1 MPVYYGADKAY
12 GQYGGMYGGASGAP
26 GQEDGGIIGTIS
38 FRRILRVIS
47 QRWLSIFVF
56 LLVGIIVSFAI
67 HSVSPRIYEAISEF
81 TIDIRRNTGRSTSAI
96 DMAMPDLG
104 NNYAEIFN
112 TRQSQWRSESVVKKI
127 IDNYQQKYEKSSVTD
142 QELISI
148 LASSKLELVRNSR
161 IITIAVRS
169 KDPETAMA
177 LANAYVQAIEST
189 TKDENKLR
197 CDNAV
202 SQIHEQVEKR
212 RREKDQLSKDL
223 LEFRQLHKVD
233 TLHSQRETAQMMLSK
248 ATADIGVLE
257 STESQLV
264 EWEKLLER
272 VKGEP
277 ESFGLLSS
285 GIPRAQDIQNEYD
298 AFQKASGEHSTLLAH
313 FTEDHPDVKTKA
325 QEVALAKER
334 FMNAVSRAHEAG
346 CSTLGVTRNQLDA
359 LRKKQDALRADLA
372 GVSERIAIVES
383 TISTR
388 QAELDI
394 ANRVFQELILD
405 EQRARQEA
413 EFNNEIVSINRMAT
427 LPTKPVL
434 PNTMLIFGAGIFL
447 SIALGVLFVLVCDNL
462 EDTIVNLSDIEGRLA
477 LKVLA
482 VLPHVRRKKR
492 EHVAKFSIEDKYSQF
507 SEAVAGM
514 RNLLDSPRY
523 EAMTHS
529 ILVISTQPGEGKT
542 ITSTS
547 LAISYAQ
554 TGRKV
559 LHVDFDLR
567 RPRIAR
573 IWGFELDESRSFSH
587 VLQNAGGKVPDFSK
601 LVNKSSIDG
610 LDIICSLPPKG
621 VTPATIFGSS
631 VVVEFFTWAR
641 ANYDKIIV
649 DSPPFGIV
657 GDVVSLAV
665 LVDSTFIMC
674 CPDRTHFSPI
684 QHCSRSLAEAGANIL
699 GVVVND
705 VEMSAISHFSPSS
718 GQGYHRYKYGYGYGY
733 GYGYSSLK
741 KAKLEGDGDN
751 VAESPE
757 ATDGSEKGLDTSE
770 NVEAQLADED

>member
-1 MPVYYGADKAY
+1 MANSPLYYGDSKSSPIYYGASRPAYGGASRAPVYYGAGKAY
-12 GQYGGMYGGASGAP
+12 GQYGGMYGGSSGAP
-26 GQEDGGIIGTIS
+26 GQEDANLVGTIS
-38 FRRILRVIS
+38 IRRTLRVIS

-81 TIDIRRNTGRSTSAI
+81 TIDIRRNTGRSASAI

-142 QELISI
+142 QELIST
-148 LASSKLELVRNSR
+148 LASSQLELVRNSR
-161 IITIAVRS
+161 IIKIAVRS

-257 STESQLV
+257 STEAQLV

-285 GIPRAQDIQNEYD
+285 GVPRAQEIQNEYD
-298 AFQKASGEHSTLLAH
+298 AFQKASGEYSALLAH

-334 FMNAVSRAHEAG
+334 FLNAVSRAHEAG
-346 CSTLGVTRNQLDA
+346 RSTLGVTRNQLEA

-405 EQRARQEA
+405 EQRARQRVQAQRSDSFYE
-413 EFNNEIVSINRMAT
+413 EH
-427 LPTKPVL
+427 
-434 PNTMLIFGAGIFL
+434 
-447 SIALGVLFVLVCDNL
+447 
-462 EDTIVNLSDIEGRLA
+462 SDIVIRNDTDEEQFT
-477 LKVLA
+477 
-482 VLPHVRRKKR
+482 KKL
-492 EHVAKFSIEDKYSQF
+492 YS
-507 SEAVAGM
+507 
-514 RNLLDSPRY
+514 L
-523 EAMTHS
+523 
-529 ILVISTQPGEGKT
+529 
-542 ITSTS
+542 
-547 LAISYAQ
+547 
-554 TGRKV
+554 
-559 LHVDFDLR
+559 
-567 RPRIAR
+567 
-573 IWGFELDESRSFSH
+573 
-587 VLQNAGGKVPDFSK
+587 
-601 LVNKSSIDG
+601 IDT
-610 LDIICSLPPKG
+610 L
-621 VTPATIFGSS
+621 
-631 VVVEFFTWAR
+631 
-641 ANYDKIIV
+641 
-649 DSPPFGIV
+649 GI
-657 GDVVSLAV
+657 
-665 LVDSTFIMC
+665 
-674 CPDRTHFSPI
+674 
-684 QHCSRSLAEAGANIL
+684 
-699 GVVVND
+699 
-705 VEMSAISHFSPSS
+705 
-718 GQGYHRYKYGYGYGY
+718 
-733 GYGYSSLK
+733 K
-741 KAKLEGDGDN
+741 K
-751 VAESPE
+751 
-757 ATDGSEKGLDTSE
+757 
-770 NVEAQLADED
+770 